1 MFSFFRKKNKPSA
14 CNHKWK
20 DFPWYDVYG
29 FDRSTGKYF
38 FMIMEPYVCIK
49 CKKRQDKQLLKITTD
64 SLEER
69 NRTLSE
75 YKQKYK
81 DKMLDLVEVEDMVQ
95 NEILVDREY
104 LKLLEQFENPADR
117 FSGLDLFDGKQEEK
131 K

>member
-1 MFSFFRKKNKPSA
+1 MFSFFRKKNKPSV

-20 DFPWYDVYG
+20 DFPWYPVYG
-29 FDRSTGKYF
+29 QDRSTWKYYF
-38 FMIMEPYVCIK
+38 RIYEPYVCIK
-49 CKKRQDKQLLKITTD
+49 CKERQDKLLLSVTTD

-69 NRTLSE
+69 DRALRE

-95 NEILVDREY
+95 DEILVDREY
-104 LKLLEQFENPADR
+104 LKLLEQFENPSDR